1 MNQNLVRKN
10 LVKKNLVRKNLVM
23 AFSLKCKIVSSEI
36 SVHGGLQQESRG
48 HQQMQP
54 GGRQELQGGTIAI

>member
-1 MNQNLVRKN
+1 
-10 LVKKNLVRKNLVM
+10 M

-54 GGRQELQGGTIAI
+54 GGRQELQGARSLFDQIFFRIFLKYFPGEAER